1 MSLMICNL
9 LYILVSLVLTGMQRY
24 DLLDTKAPVA
34 SAFASIGQPW
44 AVYLITIAAV
54 AGLTSVMMVMMLG
67 QTRIFLGMS
76 KDGLLPRKLFGQ
88 LHPKFKTPFRS
99 TVFIGV
105 IIAIVAA
112 LTPIDKV
119 SEMCSM
125 GTLLAFSMV
134 CIAVW
139 ILRVREPNLDR
150 PYKTPYLPVV
160 ASLGVIANLALM
172 SQVRI
177 GTWYAF
183 IIWGVLGILVYF
195 LYSRKHSK
203 LHPGNEDKE

>member
-1 MSLMICNL
+1 
-9 LYILVSLVLTGMQRY
+9 
-24 DLLDTKAPVA
+24 
-34 SAFASIGQPW
+34 
-44 AVYLITIAAV
+44 
-54 AGLTSVMMVMMLG
+54 
-67 QTRIFLGMS
+67 
-76 KDGLLPRKLFGQ
+76 
-88 LHPKFKTPFRS
+88 
-99 TVFIGV
+99 
-105 IIAIVAA
+105 
-112 LTPIDKV
+112 
-119 SEMCSM
+119 
-125 GTLLAFSMV
+125 MV